1 VLHSLGPS
9 QHFAPPHDPGRK
21 RGIAEIDRPPSIAK
35 DDVYEP
41 AVANV
46 SRQTALVAQAEAQLA
61 MARAQLSFAEK
72 DASRYEQL
80 ASTGSGTVKMQQ
92 QADTSHLQRK
102 SIVHPLR

>member
-1 VLHSLGPS
+1 
-9 QHFAPPHDPGRK
+9 
-21 RGIAEIDRPPSIAK
+21 
-35 DDVYEP
+35 
-41 AVANV
+41 
-46 SRQTALVAQAEAQLA
+46 